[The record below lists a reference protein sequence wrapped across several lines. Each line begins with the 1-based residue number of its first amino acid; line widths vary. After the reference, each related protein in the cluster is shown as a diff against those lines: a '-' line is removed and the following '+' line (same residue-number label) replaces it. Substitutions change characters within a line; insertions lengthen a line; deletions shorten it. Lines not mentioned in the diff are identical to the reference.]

1 VRLRGVAALGAL
13 VLVSVGAP
21 IVEPT
26 PATAAPLSGPLSVT
40 ILNVTPRLP
49 DATKLDQRIT
59 VSVRVTNTSSAPL
72 SDVALR
78 LDRGDPLIREDLL
91 QAAIN
96 GAPLNQATV
105 FYTPSQ
111 LVASTLAAH
120 ASATTVIRTEP
131 GSDLGGLCL
140 CQQGVYPVDAV
151 ATAADP
157 FGSVVEGRA
166 RTFMPSFP
174 AAPPQPVRVT
184 WLWPLI
190 DWPHRGVTPDT
201 FTDDSLAQSVSP
213 GGRLDRALA
222 TVEALPP
229 TIRLTLVIDPELI
242 DALST
247 MASGYKI
254 AIGRTVVTGT
264 GGPPAEAWLDR
275 LKRVAVR
282 NDVSLTGYADPDVD
296 AIANAGLSWSP
307 TLDPQVAARVTAV
320 LGQAGS
326 AVAWPVYEVLNNRGL
341 DSVVGNGASLVLL
354 RDTILQRGAGQAHT
368 PDALAPLPSF
378 GGGARALVTST
389 PLQRSVARAL
399 APGAEAYDNPTL
411 TVLLSQLAIRAAAD
425 STRQHFVVLAPPRS
439 VNTDPELAGQ
449 VIRATSQESWA
460 RPITPSQAVR
470 TFTAV
475 DHGALKTIADST
487 PTTRSRMRA
496 VSRVISNVDSF
507 RDCLSNADAATLL
520 GGYASAIQRAQSS
533 AWRAH
538 PGSGR
543 LYVARL
549 AARIDTLRAGV
560 RLVQPRNAQ
569 YTLASSDAPLYVTVE
584 NTLPTPVHIR
594 IKVTPGLGVQGF
606 TTERIGVQIIPAA
619 NGRSPSRKTVKVPA
633 HVERSGRFQITVTLQ
648 TPSGDALGRSVPLR
662 VHSTALGAVALWIT
676 GSALVILVV
685 AILLRIIRRFRS
697 GPRRTPQTSLATTA

>member
-1 VRLRGVAALGAL
+1 
-13 VLVSVGAP
+13 LVSVGAP
-21 IVEPT
+21 IVDPT
-26 PATAAPLSGPLSVT
+26 PATAAPSSEPLSVT
-40 ILNVTPRLP
+40 ILDVTPRLP
-49 DATKLDQRIT
+49 DATKLDQKIT

-72 SDVALR
+72 SDVTLR
-78 LDRGDPLIREDLL
+78 LDRGDPLVREDLL

-105 FYTPSQ
+105 FYTPTQ
-111 LVASTLAAH
+111 PVASTLAAYGSVTAVVH
-120 ASATTVIRTEP
+120 TEA

-157 FGSVVEGRA
+157 YGSVVQGSA

-174 AAPPQPVRVT
+174 AAQPEPVRVT

-190 DWPHRGVTPDT
+190 DRPHRDVAPST
-201 FTDDSLAQSVSP
+201 FTDDSLAHSVSP

-222 TVEALPP
+222 TIEGLPP
-229 TIRLTLVIDPELI
+229 SIRVTLVIDPELI

-247 MASGYKI
+247 TVSGYKI
-254 AIGRTVVTGT
+254 AVGRTLVNGT
-264 GGPPAEAWLDR
+264 GGPAARAWLDR

-320 LGQAGS
+320 LGEAGS
-326 AVAWPVYEVLNNRGL
+326 DVAWPVNEVLNNRGL

-354 RDTILQRGAGQAHT
+354 RDTVLQGGAGQAQT
-368 PDALAPLPSF
+368 LDALAPLPSF
-378 GGGARALVTST
+378 GGRARALVTST
-389 PLQRSVARAL
+389 PMQRSVARAL
-399 APGAEAYDNPTL
+399 APAAAAYHNPAL

-425 STRQHFVVLAPPRS
+425 STRQHFVVLAPPRG
-439 VNTDPELAGQ
+439 VNTDPDLATQ

-460 RPITPSQAVR
+460 RPTTPSQAVR
-470 TFTAV
+470 TFAAI
-475 DHGALKTIADST
+475 DHGTLKTIADST
-487 PTTRSRMRA
+487 HATRSRMRA
-496 VSRVISNVDSF
+496 VSGVISDVDSF

-533 AWRAH
+533 AWRTH
-538 PGSGR
+538 PASGR

-549 AARIDTLRAGV
+549 AARIDALRAGV

-606 TTERIGVQIIPAA
+606 TTERIGVQTIPAA
-619 NGRSPSRKTVKVPA
+619 NGRAASRKTVKVPA

-648 TPSGDALGRSVPLR
+648 TPSGGALGRSIPLR
-662 VHSTALGAVALWIT
+662 VHSTALGGVALWIT
-676 GSALVILVV
+676 SSALVILVV
-685 AILLRIIRRFRS
+685 AILMRIIRRFRS

>member
-1 VRLRGVAALGAL
+1 VRGVAALGAL
-13 VLVSVGAP
+13 ALVSFGAP
-21 IVEPT
+21 LVDPT
-26 PATAAPLSGPLSVT
+26 PATAAPSSEPLAVT

-49 DATKLDQRIT
+49 DATKLDQKIT
-59 VSVRVTNTSSAPL
+59 VSVRVTNTGSAPL
-72 SDVALR
+72 SNVGLR
-78 LDRGDPLIREDLL
+78 LDRGDPLVREDLL

-105 FYTPSQ
+105 FYTPTQ
-111 LVASTLAAH
+111 PVAAALAAH
-120 ASATTVIRTEP
+120 ESVTAVVHTEP

-151 ATAADP
+151 ATADSLDGT
-157 FGSVVEGRA
+157 FVQGSA

-174 AAPPQPVRVT
+174 AGPPQPIRVT

-190 DWPHRGVTPDT
+190 DRPHRGVTPNT
-201 FTDDSLAQSVSP
+201 FTDDGLAQSVSP

-222 TVEALPP
+222 TVERLPANV
-229 TIRLTLVIDPELI
+229 RVTLVIDPELI

-247 MASGYKI
+247 MVSGYKV
-254 AIGRTVVTGT
+254 AIGRTRITGT
-264 GGPPAEAWLDR
+264 GGPAARAWLDR

-296 AIANAGLSWSP
+296 AIVNAGLSWSP

-320 LGQAGS
+320 LGQAAS
-326 AVAWPVYEVLNNRGL
+326 DVAWPVNEVLNNRGL

-354 RDTILQRGAGQAHT
+354 RDTVLQRGAGQAHT

-389 PLQRSVARAL
+389 PLQRSVARAV
-399 APGAEAYDNPTL
+399 APGAEAYHNPTL
-411 TVLLSQLAIRAAAD
+411 TVLLGQLAIRAAAD
-425 STRQHFVVLAPPRS
+425 SSRQHFVVLAPPRT
-439 VNTDPELAGQ
+439 VNTEPNLAGQ

-460 RPITPSQAVR
+460 RPITPGQAVR

-487 PTTRSRMRA
+487 RTTRSRMRA
-496 VSRVISNVDSF
+496 VSRVISDVDSF

-533 AWRAH
+533 AWRRY

-549 AARIDTLRAGV
+549 AAKIDTLRAGV

-606 TTERIGVQIIPAA
+606 ATERIGVQTIPAA
-619 NGRSPSRKTVKVPA
+619 NGRAASRKTVKVPA

-685 AILLRIIRRFRS
+685 AILMRIIRRLRS
-697 GPRRTPQTSLATTA
+697 GPRRRPQTSLATTA

>member
-1 VRLRGVAALGAL
+1 VPVRRVSALGAL
-13 VLVSVGAP
+13 LLLWFGAP
-21 IVEPT
+21 TVDPI
-26 PATAAPLSGPLSVT
+26 PAAAAPSSAPLSVT

-49 DATKLDQRIT
+49 DATKLDQKIT

-72 SDVALR
+72 SDVTLR
-78 LDRGDPLIREDLL
+78 LDRGDPLVREDLL

-105 FYTPSQ
+105 FYTRTQP
-111 LVASTLAAH
+111 VAATLAAH
-120 ASATTVIRTEP
+120 ASVTTVVHTEP

-151 ATAADP
+151 VTADDP
-157 FGSVVEGRA
+157 EGTFVKGSA

-174 AAPPQPVRVT
+174 AARPQPVRVT

-190 DWPHRGVTPDT
+190 DRAHRGVTPDA
-201 FTDDSLAQSVSP
+201 FTDDDLAQSVSP
-213 GGRLDRALA
+213 GGRLDRALT
-222 TVEALPP
+222 TVEGLPP
-229 TIRLTLVIDPELI
+229 SVRVSLVIDPELI

-247 MASGYKI
+247 MESGYKI
-254 AIGRTVVTGT
+254 VVGRTVVTGS
-264 GGPPAEAWLDR
+264 GGPAARAWLDR
-275 LKRVAVR
+275 LKRVAAR

-320 LGQAGS
+320 LGQVGS
-326 AVAWPVYEVLNNRGL
+326 DVAWPVNEVLNDRGL

-354 RDTILQRGAGQAHT
+354 RDTVLQRGAGQAHT

-389 PLQRSVARAL
+389 PLQRSVKSAL
-399 APGAEAYDNPTL
+399 APGAEAYHNPTL

-425 STRQHFVVLAPPRS
+425 SSQQHFVVLAPPRI
-439 VNTDPELAGQ
+439 VNTDPDLARQ

-460 RPITPSQAVR
+460 QPITPNQAVR

-487 PTTRSRMRA
+487 RTTRNRMRA

-533 AWRAH
+533 AWRSH
-538 PGSGR
+538 PASGR

-549 AARIDTLRAGV
+549 AVRIDTLRAGV
-560 RLVQPRNAQ
+560 HLVQPRNAQ

-606 TTERIGVQIIPAA
+606 TTERIGVQTIPAA
-619 NGRSPSRKTVKVPA
+619 NGKAASRKTVKVPA

-648 TPSGDALGRSVPLR
+648 TPSGDPLGRSVPLR

-676 GSALVILVV
+676 GSALIILVL
-685 AILLRIIRRFRS
+685 AILMRIIRRLRS
-697 GPRRTPQTSLATTA
+697 GPRRTPQTSLATTT

>member
-1 VRLRGVAALGAL
+1 MRLRRVSALGAL
-13 VLVSVGAP
+13 LLLWFAAP
-21 IVEPT
+21 IVDPI
-26 PATAAPLSGPLSVT
+26 PAAAAPSSAPLSVT

-49 DATKLDQRIT
+49 DATKLDQKIT
-59 VSVRVTNTSSAPL
+59 ISVRVTNTSPAPL
-72 SDVALR
+72 NDVALR
-78 LDRGDPLIREDLL
+78 LDRGDPLVREDLL

-105 FYTPSQ
+105 FYTPTQ
-111 LVASTLAAH
+111 PVASTLAAH
-120 ASATTVIRTEP
+120 SSVTTVVHTEP
-131 GSDLGGLCL
+131 GSDPGGLCL

-151 ATAADP
+151 VTAGDP
-157 FGSVVEGRA
+157 VGAFVQGSA

-174 AAPPQPVRVT
+174 AAQPQPVRVT

-190 DWPHRGVTPDT
+190 DRPHRGVTPNA
-201 FTDDSLAQSVSP
+201 FTDDDLAQSVSP
-213 GGRLDRALA
+213 GGRLDRALS
-222 TVEALPP
+222 TVEDLPP
-229 TIRLTLVIDPELI
+229 SIRVTLVIDPELI

-247 MASGYKI
+247 MVSGYKI
-254 AIGRTVVTGT
+254 VIGRTVVTGS
-264 GGPPAEAWLDR
+264 GGPAARAWLDR
-275 LKRVAVR
+275 LKRVAAR

-307 TLDPQVAARVTAV
+307 TLDPQVAARVAAV
-320 LGQAGS
+320 LGQVGS
-326 AVAWPVYEVLNNRGL
+326 DVAWPVNEVLNDRGL

-354 RDTILQRGAGQAHT
+354 RDTVLQSGAGQPHT

-389 PLQRSVARAL
+389 PLQRSVTSAL
-399 APGAEAYDNPTL
+399 APGAEAFHNPTL

-425 STRQHFVVLAPPRS
+425 SSRQHFVVLAPPR
-439 VNTDPELAGQ
+439 VINTDPDLATQ
-449 VIRATSQESWA
+449 VIRTTSRESWA
-460 RPITPSQAVR
+460 RPITPNQAVR

-475 DHGALKTIADST
+475 DHGPLKTIADST
-487 PTTRSRMRA
+487 RITRNRMRA
-496 VSRVISNVDSF
+496 VSGVISNVDSF
-507 RDCLSNADAATLL
+507 RDCLSNADAAILL

-533 AWRAH
+533 AWRAR
-538 PGSGR
+538 PASGG
-543 LYVARL
+543 LYVTRL
-549 AARIDTLRAGV
+549 AVRINTLRAGV

-619 NGRSPSRKTVKVPA
+619 NGRAASRKTVKVPA
-633 HVERSGRFQITVTLQ
+633 HVERSGRFEITVTLQ
-648 TPSGDALGRSVPLR
+648 TPTGDPLGRSVPLR

-676 GSALVILVV
+676 GSALIILVL
-685 AILLRIIRRFRS
+685 AILMRVIRRLRS
-697 GPRRTPQTSLATTA
+697 GPRSTPRTSLATTA